1 MMENKLPDWQNP
13 QVLGINREEP
23 RAAGIP
29 FACEEG
35 ALSGE
40 RGRSPFYRL
49 LNGTWEF
56 YYAADGE
63 APEGFQEP
71 DYQPEED
78 WDELPVPSN
87 WQMQG

>member
-35 ALSGE
+35 ALSG
-40 RGRSPFYRL
+40 
-49 LNGTWEF
+49 
-56 YYAADGE
+56 
-63 APEGFQEP
+63 
-71 DYQPEED
+71 
-78 WDELPVPSN
+78 
-87 WQMQG
+87 